1 MRAKEAIREKVLKE
15 RSKIKKIKIDKWSNQ
30 IENNFFK
37 IPQLNKINKI
47 MAYASMRNEVKTF
60 SLMQKLIDQNYSL
73 YLPYTKGDQ
82 ISLGIVKINNL
93 KSDLELGTYGVQEP
107 KHKLRTKAI
116 PTDLDLIIVPGACFS
131 KNGYRIGYGG
141 GYYDSFL
148 ADYGISAL
156 KVGFCYNRF
165 IFDSIPTES
174 HDIPVDFIITEKEII
189 STK

>member
-1 MRAKEAIREKVLKE
+1 M
-15 RSKIKKIKIDKWSNQ
+15 
-30 IENNFFK
+30 
-37 IPQLNKINKI
+37 
-47 MAYASMRNEVKTF
+47 
-60 SLMQKLIDQNYSL
+60 
-73 YLPYTKGDQ
+73 
-82 ISLGIVKINNL
+82 
-93 KSDLELGTYGVQEP
+93 
-107 KHKLRTKAI
+107 
-116 PTDLDLIIVPGACFS
+116 PGACFS